1 MIQKRET
8 MRSSVHGV
16 RSLQTNICDKV
27 GDYMHGEKLGVMV
40 RSGGYVMAEGGRG
53 VASVGCRAGVWT
65 GISCPW
71 CMK

>member
-40 RSGGYVMAEGGRG
+40 VV
-53 VASVGCRAGVWT
+53 VAT
-65 GISCPW
+65 
-71 CMK
+71 